1 MCGKMLDL
9 DSKQLL
15 EQNNMM
21 VFCERDIYKG
31 VDIYLILKISDCIG
45 EVVFK
50 TILSD
55 DGVVRGITLNSIIKQ
70 FFNNDLLGYNKEKT
84 NRLHNYVMDRLK
96 SEYNI
101 QISDVIDIQS
111 GGVDKY
117 INLNKFRFE
126 VPAWENDFDKI
137 YRQIT
142 SSIHIKPRAYVYDNN
157 KIPFIEC
164 LASIDCVII
173 TMFIESDGW
182 KGPMA

>member
-1 MCGKMLDL
+1 M
-9 DSKQLL
+9 
-15 EQNNMM
+15 
-21 VFCERDIYKG
+21 
-31 VDIYLILKISDCIG
+31 
-45 EVVFK
+45 FK
-50 TILSD
+50 TILSA